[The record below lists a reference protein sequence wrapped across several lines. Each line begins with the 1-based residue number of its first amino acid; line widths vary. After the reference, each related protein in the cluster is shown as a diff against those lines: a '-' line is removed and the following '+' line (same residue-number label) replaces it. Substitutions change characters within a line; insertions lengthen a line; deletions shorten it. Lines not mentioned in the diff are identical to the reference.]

1 MQIYG
6 EKDVAE
12 MEARTTEEDAKEG
25 GGVDR
30 SAHIEKETAPDP
42 NDGSG
47 GKVEKKYRK
56 KIKFQCEGESIHTVF
71 QIQGF
76 KGLDHTGGGKLP
88 NMIPIS

>member
-25 GGVDR
+25 GGLDR

-56 KIKFQCEGESIHTVF
+56 KIKFQCEGESIHTGF
-71 QIQGF
+71 QIR
-76 KGLDHTGGGKLP
+76 GLRVWTILGVAKY
-88 NMIPIS
+88 PI